1 MPPTNVERH
10 LDAAREYIAIAES
23 GDATRAAYAH
33 AADEILSAQQ
43 SDSALTYASIA
54 RSLGRSHKY
63 VVTLVRW
70 RQSGSETATPFSHGG
85 QSEHRRGSDR
95 AATKRIARERPADFA
110 EAFEQAPAEARR
122 EIAKQIAKSPDVRV
136 EVAKHEA
143 DVVHKPT
150 PGRKTDKHV
159 LWEFEADLD
168 AAYRKLRQAFEK
180 LGGVDQPGDSED
192 ILAQI
197 ERLRQIVDVIDEAYR
212 TGKSIDTWAA
222 ELWEGVN

>member
-23 GDATRAAYAH
+23 GDAVREAYAH
-33 AADEILSAQQ
+33 AADEIIAAQEDDPSLTAAQ
-43 SDSALTYASIA
+43 ISKKVGKHNRYALGLIEWRKS
-54 RSLGRSHKY
+54 GREG
-63 VVTLVRW
+63 L
-70 RQSGSETATPFSHGG
+70 PFSDAAAG
-85 QSEHRRGSDR
+85 RDR
-95 AATKRIARERPADFA
+95 NAVGARKVAREDPEGFVA
-110 EAFEQAPAEARR
+110 AFEQAPPEARR
-122 EIAKQIAKSPDVRV
+122 KIAKQIAKSPDVRI

-143 DVVHKPT
+143 DVVHKPM

-197 ERLRQIVDVIDEAYR
+197 ERLRQIIDVIDEAYR